1 MFDIRKYKPHNKF
14 DTRFTAATCLDTK
27 YVFKWNLSNAFF

>member
-14 DTRFTAATCLDTK
+14 DTRFTTATWLDTK
-27 YVFKWNLSNAFF
+27 YVFK